1 MVVDFVLAEIAFE
14 IAQLG
19 QVIDY
24 RQFYPYNLRKIL
36 HVLFR
41 DTTAG
46 DTPDFRGSEIFH
58 YVREFLGVR
67 PTAKMVFDF

>member
-1 MVVDFVLAEIAFE
+1 MKSRSSVRLSIT
-14 IAQLG
+14 G
-19 QVIDY
+19 
-24 RQFYPYNLRKIL
+24 QFYPYNLRKIL

-41 DTTAG
+41 DMTAG
-46 DTPDFRGSEIFH
+46 DIPDFRGLEIFH

>member
-1 MVVDFVLAEIAFE
+1 
-14 IAQLG
+14 
-19 QVIDY
+19 
-24 RQFYPYNLRKIL
+24 
-36 HVLFR
+36 VLFR